1 MLTSQIKNFKWQD
14 EYDVIVIGF
23 GGAGATAARF
33 ATDKNCRV
41 LLTDV
46 APAGHEGGNTRYC
59 GQMIAGT
66 KSRDS
71 YKKYYSQMT
80 APFELDEKVIDT
92 FVDGV
97 ANMQDYLVKYLSAK
111 PFSFLDHKSSPVVQS
126 VINDFP
132 DYPNYPGASE
142 YDMYT
147 VHDGKQIEDGALWK
161 AVRNEVLKRLD
172 RITVWYDSP
181 AVHLLQNSTGRVVG
195 AVIKRKGHD
204 IYVHAKKGVVLTAG
218 GFENDPKRIQN
229 FLGVPKM
236 VPMGTLYNKGDSI
249 KLSTEAGADQWH
261 TSIYNGGGL
270 YHGLTYAVPDGERG
284 ILSYTWPQLY
294 TGSIFVV
301 GNDGTRYFP
310 EDQHSKAGYL
320 FIHGFGRHP
329 YLTTQSWIIFD
340 EKQRKQL
347 EQIQDPALQNALRTA
362 VTSDS
367 VSELA
372 DKLKFD
378 VATFKQTV
386 RDFNELVKLG
396 KDYSF
401 GRKGETMISL
411 DDGKVYAIKLQPA
424 ALNTQGGP
432 RRNEKAEI
440 LRSDGSTIKGLYGA
454 GEAGSITTNQY
465 QAGQDVA
472 ELLIFGKIA
481 GENVAREDND
491 LISSISPLAKEFLM
505 SDEKPVDYHANA
517 NQYLGKS
524 DQGMGNEFVVK
535 VTVNDD
541 KSKIKEIEVVKQ
553 SETKEIGQKII
564 RPLLNNI
571 VKANSTDVD
580 VVSGASLTSNAVK
593 SAVNDALAKIK

>member
-524 DQGMGNEFVVK
+524 DQGMGNEFIVK

>member
-66 KSRDS
+66 KNRDS

-181 AVHLLQNSTGRVVG
+181 AVHLLQNSTGRVIG

-236 VPMGTLYNKGDSI
+236 VPMGTLYNKSDSI

-524 DQGMGNEFVVK
+524 DQGMGNEFIVK

-541 KSKIKEIEVVKQ
+541 KSKIKEIEV
-553 SETKEIGQKII
+553 
-564 RPLLNNI
+564 
-571 VKANSTDVD
+571 
-580 VVSGASLTSNAVK
+580 
-593 SAVNDALAKIK
+593 IK

>member
-66 KSRDS
+66 KNRDS

-386 RDFNELVKLG
+386 RDFNKLVKLG

-481 GENVAREDND
+481 GENVAQEDND

-541 KSKIKEIEVVKQ
+541 KSKIEKIEVVKQ

-571 VKANSTDVD
+571 VKANSTEVD
-580 VVSGASLTSNAVK
+580 AISGASLTSNAVK